1 MKRNLLI
8 SFILLT
14 TISRL
19 TAQLY
24 GNEWLTYGQQYY
36 KISVAAD
43 GIYRVPY
50 ATLNANIP
58 NFGSVNPANLVLFHN
73 GKQVPIYISTSNST
87 LGANDYIEFY
97 GKKNIGDV
105 DSVLYAN
112 DSLQPHIYYSLFTD
126 TSIYYLTSIN
136 NGSHIF
142 FSATTNDLTN
152 PPSPEQ
158 YFMYASRQIY
168 TGQNI
173 QGIQYY
179 AGTDQAF
186 KSSFDYGEGYANSN
200 FFGNF
205 STSGQVT
212 NQTFSIPTP
221 AINTTGPSAT
231 FKSVYATYSPEPHF
245 VNVQL
250 NALSPITQSSYGFQL
265 VRINQSLSIGQLPT
279 GSSTVTYTAQDQA
292 TSSQQNIVYMN
303 EIDYP
308 RNFDFGGA
316 NTFSF
321 TINSNGSRQF
331 LEITNFS
338 SNSSQPVLFDLTN
351 NLFIQNNQAPGATP
365 LQFVLPASSLPT
377 RNLCVISND
386 PSSYT
391 TITQMTPIVFK
402 NYTNLN
408 ANYLLIYNTQ
418 LDSAGDVTNYKN
430 YRDNNGTPY
439 IGKFFTALVD
449 IDQLYDQFAYGIRKS
464 PLAIRNFIQYGI
476 NRYNTGAWTQ
486 RPQYVFLVGKAR
498 EYPDTRYGG
507 AAYTQCLVPTF
518 GQPGSDNLMAA
529 TRFSDTATVS
539 IGRLAAQTD
548 QQVHDYLAKMQAYES
563 FQDTTSTGS
572 GSSSGYPADEAIAPK
587 IWQKQILHFS
597 GGTGAAEQNL
607 FQYYLQSYGQIAS
620 DTSWGANITSFQK
633 TSSAPIATSEA
644 NVIRNL
650 IDTGVSLL
658 TFFGHSATGAFDFSI
673 DEPENYTNLNKYPVI
688 LSNGCFA
695 GDIHEATPGYSE
707 RFVLEANKGAISFMA
722 TSSLSV
728 SNSLSNFSY
737 ELYQNFSRPYYMN
750 TYGNCVR
757 QTLKYIYTNFSTDP
771 FSLMACYEFTLHGDP
786 ALRLNQYQRPD
797 YAIDNSSVYFTPS
810 TVTQSNNTFQVSVVC
825 TNLGKA
831 IKDSMNVSLKRVVY
845 DANNNQV
852 IFNYVKRIAAP
863 YYRNTITFTVPTLV
877 SNVGTGQNLFYP
889 YVDANFEIA
898 EMAENNNGLNLTPKS
913 IFIQQDDVLP
923 IYPYEY
929 AIDSSAAVILKAS
942 TTNPFAPL
950 RTYDFEIDT
959 TQLFN
964 SPLGVGYHQKGTV
977 TQTGGVLHWA
987 PPGEVYKDSMV
998 YYWRVKMDTSA
1009 NNWHYTSFEHI
1020 KGQYGWNQ
1028 SHFFQFRQDNFQT
1041 LKLDSPSRIFR
1052 FDSTV
1057 NSINVLTGYAN
1068 AEGGNLDFET
1078 MGWNYNNSNEYRFR
1092 MGSCGFN
1099 GGVTFAVIDGNTGLP
1114 WASYNTGGNFGSVY
1128 GNWHC
1133 YSNAIPQYGFDFST
1147 TGTAPGGIFGG
1158 QQWSTIIQNFIDSI
1172 PVGDYVLI
1180 YSDNIVPYS
1189 QWSPAL
1195 ISAFSQLGFN
1205 AQALKT
1211 SPTPGPFVF
1220 FTKRTANNS
1229 YPSIFATSNSF
1240 YTPVDTTFNFNGS
1253 WYQGQML
1260 SPLIGPA
1267 KNWNDMQWRRHA
1279 MENPTSD
1286 VDSVDIFGV
1295 NNNGMPT
1302 LLRSTAANDNPI
1314 TNINATQYPYL
1325 QLRLRT
1331 MDNVNHTP
1339 TQMNYWRVLFQEV
1352 PEAAMNPAAHF
1363 VITSDTV
1370 NQGGNLNVEVG
1381 LENVTNI
1388 KMDSMLTYYTITD
1401 AQSHTSLD
1409 SITFAPLPGLSVL
1422 NLKYNKPV
1430 TSSSTIGLDHLTI
1443 EANPHNKQPEQY
1455 HFNNYAQIN
1464 FYGKGNSTNP
1474 LLDVT
1479 FDGNHIFNGDIISAK
1494 PNIVINLRSLN
1505 KFLAL
1510 NDSTLLNVYVL
1521 YPGQTT
1527 PVRVNFDNTT
1537 MKFIPADTS
1546 ALSKINAAEA
1556 IYTPN
1561 YTQDGTYEIMVQDM
1575 DRNGNHSSN
1584 VNRYEGNT
1592 FYDYKMTFQVI
1603 NKPAIT
1609 NVLNYPNPF
1618 STSTKFVFTLT
1629 GSEIPQYMKI
1639 QIMTVKGIVVKE
1651 ITEQELGPIHIGT
1664 NISEYAWDGR
1674 DQYGSQLANG
1684 VYFYRVV
1691 TRLDN
1696 KNMDGMGM
1704 SYDKYFK
1711 KGFGKLVILR

>member
-8 SFILLT
+8 IICILFCSS
-14 TISRL
+14 SRL
-19 TAQLY
+19 SAQLY
-24 GNEWLTYGQQYY
+24 GNEWIDYSQQHY
-36 KISVAAD
+36 KIKVPAD
-43 GIYRVPY
+43 GIYRIPF
-50 ATLNANIP
+50 ATLSATIP
-58 NFGSVNPANLVLFHN
+58 NLGSLSATSFVMYHNGQTVPIFVSSNGTFGSSDF
-73 GKQVPIYISTSNST
+73 
-87 LGANDYIEFY
+87 IEFY
-97 GKKNIGDV
+97 GKKNIGDL

-112 DSLQPHIYYSLFTD
+112 DSLQPHIYYSLFND
-126 TSIYYLTSIN
+126 TSIYYLTIKTTGGN
-136 NGSHIF
+136 PRF
-142 FSATTNDLTN
+142 TPVTNDLTN
-152 PPSPEQ
+152 APPAEP
-158 YFMYASRQIY
+158 YFMFASRQIY
-168 TGQNI
+168 TSQNI

-179 AGTDQAF
+179 AGNDQAF
-186 KSSFDYGEGYANSN
+186 KSTFDYGEGYGNAN

-212 NQTFSIPTP
+212 NQTFNIPTP
-221 AINTTGPSAT
+221 GILTNSGPPST
-231 FKSVYATYSPEPHF
+231 FKAVYETYSPEGHSVT
-245 VNVQL
+245 VNL
-250 NALSPITQSSYGFQL
+250 NGSNTFTENTGGFQL
-265 VRINQSLSIGQLPT
+265 VRINASLPAGSLPA
-279 GSSTVTYTAQDQA
+279 SSTVTYSAQDQA
-292 TSSQQNIVYMN
+292 SSSQQNIVFLN

-308 RNFDFGGA
+308 RQFDFGGQ
-316 NTFSF
+316 NSFSF
-321 TINSNGSRQF
+321 TINSNQNKQ
-331 LEITNFS
+331 LLTITNFN
-338 SNSSQPVLFDLTN
+338 SNGQQPVLFDITDGLV
-351 NLFIQNNQAPGATP
+351 IQNNQAPGSAT
-365 LQFVLPASSLPT
+365 LQFVLPASTAPT
-377 RNLCVISND
+377 RDLCLISGD
-386 PSSYT
+386 PSSFT

-402 NYTNLN
+402 NYSNLN
-408 ANYLLIYNTQ
+408 ADYLMIYNTQ
-418 LDSAGDVTNYKN
+418 LDSNSDVTNYKN

-439 IGKFFTALVD
+439 IGKFYTALVD
-449 IDQLYDQFAYGIRKS
+449 IDQLYDQFAYGVRKS
-464 PLAIRNFIQYGI
+464 PLSIRNFIQYGI
-476 NRYNTGAWTQ
+476 HRYATGAWTH
-486 RPQYVFLVGKAR
+486 RPQYVFLVGKGR
-498 EYPDTRYGG
+498 EYPDTRNGG
-507 AAYTQCLVPTF
+507 AAYNMCLVPTF
-518 GQPGSDNLMAA
+518 GQPGSDNLLAA
-529 TRFSDTATVS
+529 TRSSDTATVS
-539 IGRLAAQTD
+539 IGRLAAQTT
-548 QQVHDYLAKMQAYES
+548 QEVHDYLAKMQAYES
-563 FQDTTSTGS
+563 FQDTTSTGNGS
-572 GSSSGYPADEAIAPK
+572 GTGYPADQAIAPK
-587 IWQKQILHFS
+587 VWQKQILHFS
-597 GGTGAAEQNL
+597 GGTGLGEQNL
-607 FQYYLQSYGQIAS
+607 FQFYLQSYGLIAA
-620 DTSWGANITSFQK
+620 DTSWGANITSYQK
-633 TSSAPIATSEA
+633 TSSAPIATTEA
-644 NVIRNL
+644 NVIRNQ

-695 GDIHEATPGYSE
+695 GDIHEATAGYSE
-707 RFVLEANKGAISFMA
+707 RFVLEGNKGAIAFMA

-750 TYGNCVR
+750 SYGNCVR
-757 QTLKYIYTNFSTDP
+757 QTLKYIYANYSSDP
-771 FSLMACYEFTLHGDP
+771 FSMMACYEFTLHGDP
-786 ALRLNQYQRPD
+786 ALRLNQYERPD

-810 TVTQSNNTFQVSVVC
+810 TVTQSNNTFQVNIAI

-831 IKDSMNVSLKRVVY
+831 IKDSINVSLKRVVY
-845 DANNNQV
+845 DNNNSPV
-852 IFNYVKRIAAP
+852 TFTYVKRIAAP
-863 YYRNTITFTVPTLV
+863 YYKDTVTFTIPTLA

-889 YVDANFEIA
+889 YVDANFEVK
-898 EMAENNNGLNLTPKS
+898 EMAENNNGLDLNPKS

-923 IYPYEY
+923 IYPYDY

-942 TTNPFAPL
+942 TTNPFAGL
-950 RTYDFEIDT
+950 RAYDFEIDT

-964 SPLGVGYHQKGTV
+964 SPMGVGYHQKGTV

-998 YYWRVKMDTSA
+998 YYWRVKIDTSA

-1041 LKLDSPSRIFR
+1041 LKLDSVSRTFR

-1057 NSINVLTGYAN
+1057 NNITVLTGYAN
-1068 AEGGNLDFET
+1068 AEGGNLDYST

-1092 MGSCGFN
+1092 MGGCGFN
-1099 GGVTFAVIDGNTGLP
+1099 EGVTFAVIDGTTGLP
-1114 WASYNTGGNFGSVY
+1114 WVSYNGGNNFGTVY

-1133 YSNAIPQYGFDFST
+1133 NSQADPQFGFDFST
-1147 TGTAPGGIFGG
+1147 GSEAGVNWA
-1158 QQWSTIIQNFIDSI
+1158 QRIQTFINAI
-1172 PVGDYVLI
+1172 PNGDYVLI

-1189 QWSPAL
+1189 SWSPAL
-1195 ISAFSQLGFN
+1195 INAFAQLGFN

-1211 SPTPGPFVF
+1211 SSTPGPFVF
-1220 FTKRTANNS
+1220 FTQRTANNS
-1229 YPSIFATSNSF
+1229 YTSTFVTSNSF
-1240 YTPVDTTFNFNGS
+1240 YTSVSANISFNGN

-1267 KNWNDMQWRRHA
+1267 KSWNDMQWRRHA
-1279 MENPTSD
+1279 AENPTSD

-1295 NNNGMPT
+1295 NTNGATT
-1302 LLRSTAANDNPI
+1302 LLRTTTANDNPI
-1314 TNINATQYPYL
+1314 TNISAVQYPYL

-1331 MDNVNHTP
+1331 MDNVNFTP
-1339 TQMNYWRVLFQEV
+1339 TQLNYWRVLFQEV

-1363 VITSDTV
+1363 ALTSDTV
-1370 NQGGNLNVEVG
+1370 SQGGNLNVEVG

-1388 KMDSMLTYYTITD
+1388 KMDSMLVYYTITD

-1409 SITFAPLPGLSVL
+1409 SVTFSPLPGLSVL

-1430 TSSSTIGLDHLTI
+1430 TSSSAIGLDHLTI

-1455 HFNNYAQIN
+1455 HFNNYAQLN
-1464 FYGKGNSTNP
+1464 FYGQGNSTNP

-1479 FDGNHIFNGDIISAK
+1479 FDGTHIFNGDIISAK
-1494 PNIVINLRSLN
+1494 PNIVINLKSLN

-1527 PVRVNFDNTT
+1527 PVRINYDNTT
-1537 MKFIPADTS
+1537 MKFVPADTS
-1546 ALSKINAAEA
+1546 ALSKVNQAEA

-1561 YTQDGTYEIMVQDM
+1561 FTQDGTYEIMVQDM
-1575 DRNGNHSSN
+1575 DRSGNHSSN

-1639 QIMTVKGIVVKE
+1639 QIMTVRGIVVKE

-1674 DQYGSQLANG
+1674 DQYGSLLANG

-1691 TRLDN
+1691 TKLDN